1 MADKKLFQVII
12 EETVSES
19 FDVYADNIDKAIQIA
34 QDKYKNGEFVLS
46 PGNIT
51 DRKIFAV
58 DKDINLKKE
67 WIDF

>member
-34 QDKYKNGEFVLS
+34 QDKYKNGEFVLA
-46 PGNIT
+46 PGSIT